1 MEFTDKDPMPK
12 TNKTDILG
20 EDTVRSVLDKMRKK
34 RNERKMQE

>member
-12 TNKTDILG
+12 TNKTDKLG